1 MEYTLQ
7 NVKKKIV
14 FTNGC
19 FDILHAGH
27 VRYLQSARARGDM
40 LVVALNSD
48 ESVRRLKG
56 GNRPINNFTDRATVL
71 RSLRSV
77 DEVLEFGQLTPLN
90 LIKAIKPDVL
100 VKGGDYK
107 REDIIG
113 YDFVTSYGGVVIAET
128 LIPGKSSTLIIEKI
142 QKWQNS

>member
-1 MEYTLQ
+1 
-7 NVKKKIV
+7 
-14 FTNGC
+14 
-19 FDILHAGH
+19 
-27 VRYLQSARARGDM
+27 M
-40 LVVALNSD
+40 LVVGLNSD

-56 GNRPINNFTDRATVL
+56 RNRPINNFADRATVL

-77 DEVLEFGQLTPLN
+77 DQVLEFDEPTPLN
-90 LIKAIKPDVL
+90 LIKTIKPDIL